1 MKTINDD
8 AIQAAIDKRFSG
20 YQFRV
25 ITLCFIV
32 ALFDGFDT
40 QAVAFTGPAMIEA
53 FGASVESLAPV
64 LTAGIVGMT
73 LGAMGLGMLGDRLGR
88 RKALII
94 CVTVFALP
102 TLLTT
107 LATSLEQI
115 MFLRA
120 LAGFGMGG
128 ATPVLLALAAEYSP
142 ARHRA
147 MVTTAILLALPAG
160 AMSGGLLAAE
170 VMPLWGW
177 QSIYLIGGAT
187 PLLLLA
193 ALLLWLPDSLAFLST
208 RSGERN
214 GRRMVAILA
223 KISGERFA
231 PASPRSPQAAPAKA
245 PGGRLGQLLTGEL
258 RLTTFGVWS
267 VYFFNW
273 VAWFML
279 LSWLPTLLKQAGL
292 SPAGAPYASV
302 TVNAAF
308 IVFAIPLSWFLPR
321 INTIRILTVMFSA
334 GIAIALLLS
343 VAIPAQQ
350 WGVAFLL
357 IALAGFGIGGQQL
370 ALNYLVVASYPA
382 AVRST
387 AMGWAIGMGRMGAIL
402 GSAVGGLVLSRLGS
416 AGFFWMLAL
425 PLAIACVSMLLIR
438 HTSRHKPAPEAVGS

>member
-1 MKTINDD
+1 
-8 AIQAAIDKRFSG
+8 
-20 YQFRV
+20 
-25 ITLCFIV
+25 
-32 ALFDGFDT
+32 
-40 QAVAFTGPAMIEA
+40 
-53 FGASVESLAPV
+53 
-64 LTAGIVGMT
+64 
-73 LGAMGLGMLGDRLGR
+73 
-88 RKALII
+88 
-94 CVTVFALP
+94 
-102 TLLTT
+102 
-107 LATSLEQI
+107 
-115 MFLRA
+115 
-120 LAGFGMGG
+120 
-128 ATPVLLALAAEYSP
+128 
-142 ARHRA
+142 
-147 MVTTAILLALPAG
+147 
-160 AMSGGLLAAE
+160 
-170 VMPLWGW
+170 
-177 QSIYLIGGAT
+177 
-187 PLLLLA
+187 
-193 ALLLWLPDSLAFLST
+193 
-208 RSGERN
+208 
-214 GRRMVAILA
+214 
-223 KISGERFA
+223 
-231 PASPRSPQAAPAKA
+231 
-245 PGGRLGQLLTGEL
+245 LLTGEL

-292 SPAGAPYASV
+292 SPAEAPYASV

-343 VAIPAQQ
+343 VAIPTQQ

-402 GSAVGGLVLSRLGS
+402 GSAVGGVVLSRLGS

-425 PLAIACVSMLLIR
+425 PLAIACVSILLIR